1 MRFSVIIP
9 VYNVEKYII
18 QCLNSV
24 VYQSFS
30 DIEVILVNDGS
41 KDSSGTICDEY
52 AKNDT
57 RIKVI
62 HKENGGLSSARN
74 VGLKSAVGEYILFL
88 DSDDFW
94 LTERFLEDIDR
105 VIETSSNNLD
115 MIVFP
120 FSYYLSDN
128 KNIDYTFNDIISNG
142 DFRNDFIRLI
152 ENNIYTASACNKCIK
167 RSILTDNKILF
178 PIDRLSEDI
187 LWCAELSSFIEN
199 YVIYNYPVYAYRQN
213 RINSLT
219 YKISKRN
226 IYDILRS
233 IDDIYISSRFRRRQE
248 DTIFSTAILTY
259 LSKCFLDIIPYVG
272 NLYHDSDIKYFI
284 DKYLF
289 LLKYSKNIKGGKR
302 IIQFCV
308 KFFGLRMSLFI
319 LFYLMKLYKL
329 IRF

>member
-167 RSILTDNKILF
+167 R
-178 PIDRLSEDI
+178 
-187 LWCAELSSFIEN
+187 
-199 YVIYNYPVYAYRQN
+199 
-213 RINSLT
+213 
-219 YKISKRN
+219 
-226 IYDILRS
+226 
-233 IDDIYISSRFRRRQE
+233 
-248 DTIFSTAILTY
+248 
-259 LSKCFLDIIPYVG
+259 
-272 NLYHDSDIKYFI
+272 
-284 DKYLF
+284 
-289 LLKYSKNIKGGKR
+289 
-302 IIQFCV
+302 
-308 KFFGLRMSLFI
+308 
-319 LFYLMKLYKL
+319 
-329 IRF
+329 